1 MKIGID
7 VDGVLLDFEKGMLVQ
22 AELYDMDVSTG
33 KGKVHSKPYFV
44 QNKYDWTDK
53 EKEDFIKQNLGKVSE
68 ESCLM
73 AGVKEVLPR
82 LQKQGHELI
91 IVSARGTGNEEMIN
105 IVTKK
110 FDEAGIKFNKYF
122 WKTKNK
128 VEVCKQENIDIM
140 IDDSPTIC
148 ENMVENGIKTIYFR
162 GIRGYDLPESPNLI
176 ELNNWGEVYRFISN
190 TNVYRVKPSILEYIG
205 ENVFPIYEKDNGAH
219 GISHIKQVINRS
231 FELMRTYDLQLNP
244 NMVYVI
250 AAYHDLGHQ
259 EDAKKHE
266 QISAKMFIEDE
277 NMKKWFTEEE
287 RNIIKEAIED
297 HRASCKYE
305 PRSIYGKLVSTADRT
320 IMSIEEY
327 IKRTYLYGLK
337 NYPELSKEERIIRVY
352 EHLSKKYG
360 EAGYAKMYF
369 QDQKL
374 IDSLLKI
381 REELKDKEHFKEK
394 TKKIIESMQ

>member
-22 AELYDMDVSTG
+22 AELFDMDIASG
-33 KGKVHSKPYFV
+33 KGKVHTKPYFV
-44 QNKYDWTDK
+44 QNKYDWTDE
-53 EKEDFIKQNLGKVSE
+53 EKERFIKENLGKVSE
-68 ESCLM
+68 ESSLM
-73 AGVKEVLPR
+73 AGVTEVLPR

-91 IVSARGTGNEEMIN
+91 IVSARGTGNEEMIK

-110 FDEAGIKFNKYF
+110 FDEAGIKFDKCF
-122 WKTKNK
+122 WKIKNK
-128 VEVCKQENIDIM
+128 VEICKQECIDIM

-148 ENMVENGIKTIYFR
+148 ENMIENGIKTIYFR
-162 GIRGYDLPESPNLI
+162 GIRGYDLPDSQYLI

-190 TNVYRVKPSILEYIG
+190 TNIYRVKAQILEYIG
-205 ENVFPIYEKDNGAH
+205 EKIFPIYENDNGAH

-231 FELMRTYDLQLNP
+231 FELMRISQLNLNP

-250 AAYHDLGHQ
+250 AAYHDLGHHI
-259 EDAKKHE
+259 EAKTHE
-266 QISAKMFIEDE
+266 KISAEMFIEDE

-297 HRASCKYE
+297 HRASSNHE
-305 PRSIYGKLVSTADRT
+305 PRSVYGKLVSTADRT

-327 IKRTYLYGLK
+327 IRRTYLYGLK
-337 NYPELSKEERIIRVY
+337 HYPELSTEERVNRIY
-352 EHLSKKYG
+352 EHLNKKYG
-360 EAGYAKMYF
+360 ETGYAKMYF

-374 IDSLLKI
+374 IDALDRI

-394 TKKIIESMQ
+394 TRKMIENL